1 MSQLLEMILR
11 NISGVTPFCIFVE
24 LDNLIEGLV
33 HISTMDKDY
42 YIFDEKM
49 LALIGERTKQR
60 FTIGDVV
67 KVKIVRTNIENR
79 QIDMEL
85 VD

>member
-1 MSQLLEMILR
+1 
-11 NISGVTPFCIFVE
+11 
-24 LDNLIEGLV
+24 
-33 HISTMDKDY
+33 
-42 YIFDEKM
+42 M